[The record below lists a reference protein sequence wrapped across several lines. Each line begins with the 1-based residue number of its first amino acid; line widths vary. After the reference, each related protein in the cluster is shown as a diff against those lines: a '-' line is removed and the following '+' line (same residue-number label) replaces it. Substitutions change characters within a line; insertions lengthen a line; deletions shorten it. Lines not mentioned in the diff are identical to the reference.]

1 MPYQNNDVVLHTD
14 ARMLPSNRK
23 AWAAWN
29 AYVPAQEGAA
39 CTVSYC
45 MNILQSLD
53 SPEPIVVTLNRTADI
68 DPAKIIA
75 RMRYRH
81 PVYTQASIKAQNRR
95 AAINGLRRIWFAG
108 AYWRNGFHEDGLRSA
123 VSVAHG
129 LGVDW

>member
-1 MPYQNNDVVLHTD
+1 
-14 ARMLPSNRK
+14 MLPGNRK

-29 AYVPAQEGAA
+29 AHVPAQENAG

-45 MNILQSLD
+45 MNILQKLD
-53 SPEPIVVTLNRTADI
+53 SPEPLIVSLNRNADI
-68 DPAKIIA
+68 DPSKIIA

-81 PVYTQASIKAQNRR
+81 PVFTQASVSAQNRR
-95 AAINGLRRIWFAG
+95 AAINGLRRTWFAG
-108 AYWRNGFHEDGLRSA
+108 AYWRYGFHEDGLRSA